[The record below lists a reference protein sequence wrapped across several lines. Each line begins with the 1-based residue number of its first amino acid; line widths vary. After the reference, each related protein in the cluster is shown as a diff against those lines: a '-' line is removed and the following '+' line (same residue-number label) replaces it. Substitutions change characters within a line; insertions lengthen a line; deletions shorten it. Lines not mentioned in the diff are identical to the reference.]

1 VAEQDTTY
9 ALRYAIAVKL
19 FSRMRF
25 SVRHN
30 SNGLPY
36 PAKSDVYSE
45 RPQVYK
51 SPMRTPREICV
62 ETEAIAMRK
71 RFIATATTLVS
82 LLIFSVSLLAHHGN
96 AEFDIGKRVTVKGT
110 VTKWSWSNPHCFLT
124 FDSKTDNGSLTHWV
138 VETQPP
144 RSVTANGFGQ
154 YTFRPGDEVT
164 VTLEPVKN
172 GQPLGRMLEVVL
184 PNGKKLVTGH
194 LD

>member
-1 VAEQDTTY
+1 
-9 ALRYAIAVKL
+9 
-19 FSRMRF
+19 M
-25 SVRHN
+25 
-30 SNGLPY
+30 
-36 PAKSDVYSE
+36 
-45 RPQVYK
+45 
-51 SPMRTPREICV
+51 
-62 ETEAIAMRK
+62 EAISMRK
-71 RFIATATTLVS
+71 GAIATATLVG

-124 FDSKTDNGSLTHWV
+124 FDSRADNGSLTHWV

-154 YTFRPGDEVT
+154 YTFRAGDEVT